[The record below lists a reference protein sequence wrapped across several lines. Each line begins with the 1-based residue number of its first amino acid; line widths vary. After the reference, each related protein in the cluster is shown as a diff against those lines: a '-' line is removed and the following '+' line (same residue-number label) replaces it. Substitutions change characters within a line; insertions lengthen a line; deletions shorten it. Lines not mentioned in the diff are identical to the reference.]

1 MPNSEEDV
9 LEILANIADISSPYK
24 RGLKLADIAP
34 KLTTPNSLLQALEI
48 VSKIREPEPC
58 ALALSKLSPYLN
70 DSQILEALRLAS
82 SINTSSSNRT
92 NAITILSSRVTPDL
106 ILEAL
111 EIARK
116 IVSTREYRAC
126 TDFLAAIIPQVSPK
140 LLQEVLAIAYK
151 IDDEESRKNCIDAVV
166 ELNEDLEQFYNSS
179 NTDLN
184 KAKSSDHID
193 NSASRYR
200 AERNEKIDRDF
211 CSVPRT
217 RAKILG
223 LLFYYLG
230 GEQRSQV
237 FEKLIETI
245 EEIPAQPCKAR
256 SLMAL
261 APYLPKNLAKRAAER
276 AFIIVKEIIKNI
288 ARETQDSSIHSFDGQ
303 IYLLKIQKL
312 EIQLHTLP
320 ISTLLGEILSIL
332 EAAESFLFSDI
343 IWWKPNMIEGLPPE
357 PIPTPRQTIEHEPEF
372 VINETNIDFGNA
384 VIGFVGLL
392 GDEVEMAQPETA
404 PNTVA
409 QPINPP
415 PEKRYLNAGIKE
427 HEHDKPLVVG
437 ETYLLEFK
445 VDIEKGIFS
454 SARLPDNKMLFNEE
468 ETMIDLTIQLDGD
481 DFDIAPSTRTL
492 TLLRYGASKKVSF
505 AITPKQERR
514 STLTAT
520 VHKEGNFVIEME
532 LTFPVGVKDTE
543 VATSSVHG
551 RLLSDAQYLK
561 PRTLGMGFKQ
571 VEAGYE
577 CIVWGTVSERV
588 VLPLNSVELN
598 VLIDGARK
606 AMMDVVMY
614 KDANNTNIFQSLI
627 DIDADSSAAALKTL
641 AFAGAELFQGLFFG
655 PAAGTDV
662 MEIGDSLKELAMR
675 DTPIKL
681 QIVAENFPVPWGLL
695 YFGETRNGAT
705 LDWNNF
711 LGMRHIIEQ
720 IPRQRKMRVYDYEI
734 KSNNP
739 SLSVSLNLNISIDE
753 QMKFNGVARQVQD
766 WLQRSASSKGA
777 IELTQRQ
784 TKTDLLTALSSLS
797 NDQLMYFY
805 CHANTYNPSESRDPG
820 SSFITLTNHERITL
834 ADLKREA
841 PMRDTLPGN
850 PLIFLN
856 ACESAEIS
864 PEFYDGFVPYFMA
877 KGARGVVGTE
887 CKMPA
892 LFATE
897 WAMLFFPRFLG
908 GAPLSELFLE
918 LRQEFCKQH
927 NNPLGLLYTVYC
939 NGDTYINPSLI

>member
-1 MPNSEEDV
+1 MTNSEEDISG
-9 LEILANIADISSPYK
+9 ILAKIADISSPYK
-24 RGLKLADIAP
+24 RGLELANIAS
-34 KLTTPNSLLQALEI
+34 KLTTPDSFSQALEI
-48 VSKIREPEPC
+48 VSKIVEPEPC

-70 DSQILEALRLAS
+70 DGQILQALRLAS

-106 ILEAL
+106 IPEAL
-111 EIARK
+111 KIARE
-116 IVSTREYRAC
+116 IVSTSEYRAC

-140 LLQEVLAIAYK
+140 LLQEVLVIAYK
-151 IDDEESRKNCIDAVV
+151 IDDNESRESCNHAVAD
-166 ELNEDLEQFYNSS
+166 LNEDLERLFDSS
-179 NTDLN
+179 NINLN
-184 KAKSSDHID
+184 KAELSDYLGD
-193 NSASRYR
+193 SASKYQ
-200 AERNEKIDRDF
+200 AKRNEEIDREF
-211 CSVPRT
+211 CSVSRT

-223 LLFYYLG
+223 LLYYYLE

-245 EEIPAQPCKAR
+245 EEIPAQPCKSH
-256 SLMAL
+256 SLIAL
-261 APYLPKNLAKRAAER
+261 APHLPENLAKRAAEK
-276 AFIIVKEIIKNI
+276 AFVIVKEIIKNI
-288 ARETQDSSIHSFDGQ
+288 ARETQDSSVHSFDGQ

-332 EAAESFLFSDI
+332 EAAESFLFGDI
-343 IWWKPNMIEGLPPE
+343 RWWKPNMIEGLPPE

-372 VINETNIDFGNA
+372 VINETDIDFGNV

-392 GDEVEMAQPETA
+392 GDEVEVDQPEID

-409 QPINPP
+409 KPVTP

-454 SARLPDNKMLFNEE
+454 SARLPDNEILFNKD
-468 ETMIDLTIQLDGD
+468 ETTINLTIQLDGD

-492 TLLRYGASKKVSF
+492 TLPRYGASKKVSF

-532 LTFPVGVKDTE
+532 LTFPVGAKDPE

-551 RLLSDAQYLK
+551 RLLGAAQYLNPRELGLRFK
-561 PRTLGMGFKQ
+561 P

-577 CIVWGTVSERV
+577 CTIWGAVSNQV
-588 VLPLNSVELN
+588 VLPLNSVELK

-614 KDANNTNIFQSLI
+614 KDTDNTNIFQRSI
-627 DIDADSSAAALKTL
+627 DIDANSSAAALKIL

-655 PAAGTDV
+655 PRAGADV
-662 MEIGDSLKELAMR
+662 KQIVNYLKRLAMKN
-675 DTPIKL
+675 TPLNI

-695 YFGETRNGAT
+695 YFGETRSGAT
-705 LDWNNF
+705 LDWSNF
-711 LGMRHIIEQ
+711 LGMRHNIEQ
-720 IPRQRKMRVYDYEI
+720 IPRQANVLVDDYVI
-734 KSNNP
+734 MSNNP

-753 QMKFNGVARQVQD
+753 QMKFDGVARQVQD
-766 WLQRSASSKGA
+766 WSQRSASSNGV

-784 TKTDLLTALSSLS
+784 TKADLLTALSTRS

-805 CHANTYNPSESRDPG
+805 CHANTYDPSESQDPG
-820 SSFITLTNHERITL
+820 CSFITLTNHERITL

-841 PMRDTLPGN
+841 PMEETLPGN